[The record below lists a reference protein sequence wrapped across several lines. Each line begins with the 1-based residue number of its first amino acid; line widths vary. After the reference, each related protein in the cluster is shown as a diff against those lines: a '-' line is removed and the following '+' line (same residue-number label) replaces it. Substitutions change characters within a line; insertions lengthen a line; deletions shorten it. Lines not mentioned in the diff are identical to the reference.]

1 MLISLGSN
9 IEPEVNLPLAVQGLG
24 ARFSLVGVSR
34 IYEAEPVGAPAAPK
48 FLNAA
53 VAIETDV
60 APAELKFGHLRPLEA
75 ELGRVRTSDPNAPR
89 TIDLDIA
96 LAGELIVADA
106 ASGLEIPD
114 PEILRRAHVAL
125 PLADL
130 APDAV
135 HPVTGETLFEIARRF
150 RAEAGIRVYD
160 GLSLPPRDTSREPAP
175 TRASAREIDPAKERS

>member
-9 IEPEVNLPLAVQGLG
+9 IEPTVNLPLAIRTL
-24 ARFSLVGVSR
+24 ADRFRVVRVSR
-34 IYEAEPVGAPAAPK
+34 IYQADPVGAPAAPV

-53 VAIETDV
+53 VAIETDL
-60 APAELKFGHLRPLEA
+60 APAELKFGHLRPVEA

-96 LAGELIVADA
+96 LVGELVLADPRA
-106 ASGLEIPD
+106 GIEIPD
-114 PEILRRAHVAL
+114 PEILTRAHVAL

-135 HPVTGETLFEIARRF
+135 HPVTGETLSEIADRF
-150 RAEAGIRVYD
+150 RAEAGIRVYE
-160 GLSLPPRDTSREPAP
+160 GPSLPPPGS
-175 TRASAREIDPAKERS
+175 